1 MAEIFNNLLNK
12 RTFRSSDSSDD
23 STTSPEAKKPKKY
36 DSPLTEGP
44 EQEEDEVMTALNM
57 SEEVAA
63 KLQKILEKLEKLDT
77 IELSLKK
84 TESKRA
90 KLETRTTELEAFKEE
105 AKKDISELKDGANFA
120 EKQLQEKSQELAK
133 AQAEIAELT
142 RKVQKHEEAVKETE
156 SKCLYLEAYSR
167 RENIKFMN
175 IEEGPQDQ
183 PEDTEEILRD
193 FLERELGY
201 VDAQNVEFQRVHRT
215 GKTKDGDPRP
225 ILARFLRYK
234 DVQNIFSLGHRLK
247 GSKFQMFRDLPT
259 EIVAFSISFSVF
271 SCLLNVGESLGKR
284 VFRPQS
290 NKPFID
296 LMCVSLFTFCLPM
309 FRLLCFK

>member
-1 MAEIFNNLLNK
+1 MAEFFNNLLSK
-12 RTFRSSDSSDD
+12 RAFRSSDSSDD

-63 KLQKILEKLEKLDT
+63 KVQKILEKLGKLDT
-77 IELSLKK
+77 IELSLKNIETK
-84 TESKRA
+84 LE

-105 AKKDISELKDGANFA
+105 TKKDISELKDGANFA
-120 EKQLQEKSQELAK
+120 SKQLQEKSQELAK
-133 AQAEIAELT
+133 AEAEITELT

-175 IEEGPQDQ
+175 IEEGPPDQ

-193 FLERELGY
+193 FLGRELGY

-215 GKTKDGDPRP
+215 GKTKEGSPRP

-259 EIVAFSISFSVF
+259 EIVKRRKVQMETFKTAKRRGIPAAFSQAQPDKLYIRGR
-271 SCLLNVGESLGKR
+271 LWPVGKE
-284 VFRPQS
+284 
-290 NKPFID
+290 
-296 LMCVSLFTFCLPM
+296 LPP
-309 FRLLCFK
+309 

>member
-1 MAEIFNNLLNK
+1 MAEFFNNLLNK

-63 KLQKILEKLEKLDT
+63 KVQKILEKLGKLDT
-77 IELSLKK
+77 IELSLKNI
-84 TESKRA
+84 ESKLA

-105 AKKDISELKDGANFA
+105 TKKDISELKDGANFA
-120 EKQLQEKSQELAK
+120 SKQLQEKSQELAK
-133 AQAEIAELT
+133 AEAEITELT

-156 SKCLYLEAYSR
+156 SKCLYLKAYSR

-175 IEEGPQDQ
+175 IEEGPPDQ

-193 FLERELGY
+193 FLGRELGY

-215 GKTKDGDPRP
+215 GKNKEGSPRP

-259 EIVAFSISFSVF
+259 EIVKRRKVQMETFKTAKRRGIPAAFSQAQPDKLYIRGR
-271 SCLLNVGESLGKR
+271 LWPVGKE
-284 VFRPQS
+284 
-290 NKPFID
+290 
-296 LMCVSLFTFCLPM
+296 LPP
-309 FRLLCFK
+309 